1 MFKMFRAEMYRFFR
15 SIWNLVIGALFIS
28 AVIGVSSIMAMASGI
43 IGYYET
49 PVDTSNLLDYILGL
63 AENIDDVPNPIMLSA
78 FEHLSLSLCFQAM
91 IAAVFSMIFIFAVIA
106 TDVNSKH
113 MSNAIV
119 VGNTRSSVFG
129 SKLLSSFIISTI
141 LLMFE
146 VPVILILFRAYGI
159 PIVILPEY
167 FIKVEL
173 AYLFAIY
180 IVDTICLAIAFS
192 LKKYGSAIVIS
203 LVIIG
208 IIFAGGYYFT
218 SETYSH
224 EHYFTQMGRKDC
236 FNNINQECFL
246 VIDYADESI
255 MELFSK
261 LNSEGF
267 DGPIY
272 TEFENGVEILK
283 VGDTEI
289 RGTVEE
295 RNPNY
300 RTGLEKIFFKM
311 CVHFNPLASISEYML
326 PYGVDSG
333 YTYMY
338 SQSVYWICEDICL
351 IAIISIV
358 GIEIYK
364 RRDI

>member
-1 MFKMFRAEMYRFFR
+1 MFRAEMYRFFR

-141 LLMFE
+141 LLMIE

-192 LKKYGSAIVIS
+192 LKKYGNAIVLS

-208 IIFAGGYYFT
+208 MMFIGGYYFT
-218 SETYSH
+218 GEAYSQ
-224 EHYFTQMGRKDC
+224 EHYFTPSGNDC
-236 FNNINQECFL
+236 FNNMDQEYFM
-246 VIDYADESI
+246 VIDYQDENVREI
-255 MELFSK
+255 FSQF
-261 LNSEGF
+261 GTG
-267 DGPIY
+267 DRGPIFIN
-272 TEFENGVEILK
+272 FENGEEILK
-283 VGDTEI
+283 SDDIEI

-295 RNPNY
+295 KNPNY
-300 RTGLEKIFFKM
+300 RTGLGKAFFKT
-311 CVHFNPLASISEYML
+311 CVRYNPLASISEYML
-326 PYGVDSG
+326 PYGLDSG
-333 YTYMY
+333 YKYIY
-338 SQSVYWICEDICL
+338 SQSVIWICEDIIL
-351 IAIISIV
+351 IALISFV